1 MEKWKNRKQN
11 VLLHFEDSG
20 NLPPPRKQTR
30 SRTYPTTCWSQDRT
44 PINDTNY
51 TRQTQFP
58 ETGRSENSGALV
70 SPRTDPKANA
80 THTAHLPP
88 LPEMAAR
95 RIRVLSCRH
104 APIRKPHCPLAT
116 IPRNWPVEES
126 GCSRVP
132 THRSET
138 QSNEQYPHTMSPT
151 TLTPSHDTHS
161 I

>member
-1 MEKWKNRKQN
+1 MFFCILRIKETSPHPENKQGAE
-11 VLLHFEDSG
+11 H
-20 NLPPPRKQTR
+20 
-30 SRTYPTTCWSQDRT
+30 
-44 PINDTNY
+44 
-51 TRQTQFP
+51 TRQRAGRKIGPQSMILTIQDKHNSPKLAGRRIRALSCRHAPIRKPMQPTQL
-58 ETGRSENSGALV
+58 TCHNS
-70 SPRTDPKANA
+70 PK
-80 THTAHLPP
+80 
-88 LPEMAAR
+88 MAAR

-116 IPRNWPVEES
+116 IPRNWPVEEF

-151 TLTPSHDTHS
+151 TLTPSHDAHS

>member
-1 MEKWKNRKQN
+1 
-11 VLLHFEDSG
+11 
-20 NLPPPRKQTR
+20 LPQL
-30 SRTYPTTCWSQDRT
+30 
-44 PINDTNY
+44 
-51 TRQTQFP
+51 P
-58 ETGRSENSGALV
+58 ENGRSKNSGALV
-70 SPRTDPKANA
+70 SPRTDPIATLSQPTCHNSPKWPLEEFGCSRVA
-80 THTAHLPP
+80 THRSDSHTVTAHLPQ

-116 IPRNWPVEES
+116 IPRNWPVEEF

-151 TLTPSHDTHS
+151 TLTPSHDAHS